1 MNYLKDLN
9 FFSPYIKSKKLSFN
23 KIALTG
29 AIIGGL
35 VIVMVGLFI
44 WNNSKINKLNE
55 EIASMEKFINNENT
69 LKQLAEIKEIKS
81 KLSIMKDYHGRLI
94 KINDKYDSID
104 LINTKLINTIS
115 DAIPI
120 KASIEVL
127 NIATDNIQ
135 MQGISDSRVSIAEFE
150 HNLKETNLF
159 QTVHVSDISEQSEED
174 VYYMYII
181 NCNFKDVLEDEVK

>member
-1 MNYLKDLN
+1 MKDLN

-69 LKQLAEIKEIKS
+69 LKQLAEIKGIKS

-94 KINDKYDSID
+94 EINDKYDSID
-104 LINTKLINTIS
+104 LIDTKLINTIS

-120 KASIEVL
+120 KTSIEVL

-159 QTVHVSDISEQSEED
+159 QAVHVSDISEQSEED